1 MKRAAVCFATFV
13 VLFLTVA
20 SVLRWHRNQVA
31 VDAALRNISESC
43 QVRIHTLGR
52 SVDMEMTDGLKQQ
65 LTDAILNNLS
75 FPMDNVKRAAYGR
88 LAFLDSDGKEKM
100 LMTVFSKNV
109 VQIKGV
115 LIELSVNAL
124 DIFGVDARRRR

>member
-20 SVLRWHRNQVA
+20 SVLRWHRNKVA

-52 SVDMEMTDGLKQQ
+52 SVDMEMTDGLKRQ

-75 FPMDNVKRAAYGR
+75 FPMDNVKRGP
-88 LAFLDSDGKEKM
+88 
-100 LMTVFSKNV
+100 LM
-109 VQIKGV
+109 GV
-115 LIELSVNAL
+115 WRFWIPME
-124 DIFGVDARRRR
+124 RRKC

>member
-1 MKRAAVCFATFV
+1 MKRAAACFATFV

-75 FPMDNVKRAAYGR
+75 FPMDNVKRAAYGC

>member
-20 SVLRWHRNQVA
+20 SVLRWHRNQDA
-31 VDAALRNISESC
+31 VDTALRNISESC

-75 FPMDNVKRAAYGR
+75 FPMNFVKRAAVGR
-88 LAFLDSDGKEKM
+88 LVFLDSDGKQIM
-100 LMTVFSKNV
+100 SMIVFSKNV
-109 VQIKGV
+109 VRIEGV
-115 LIELSVNAL
+115 FIELSVNAL